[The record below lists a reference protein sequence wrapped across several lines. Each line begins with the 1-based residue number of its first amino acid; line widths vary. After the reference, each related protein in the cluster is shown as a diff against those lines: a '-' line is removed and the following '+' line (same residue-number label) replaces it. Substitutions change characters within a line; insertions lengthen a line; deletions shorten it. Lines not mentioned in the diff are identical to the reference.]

1 MAERLRTVA
10 AVVWAIETTTD
21 SALYVNAYS
30 IGHNDA
36 CRDTI
41 DPSGTKAERTTSTVS
56 VQGLFET
63 SSDTRNLGE
72 TP

>member
-21 SALYVNAYS
+21 SALYANTYS

-41 DPSGTKAERTTSTVS
+41 DPSGTKVKWTTSIDCEQELPATVC
-56 VQGLFET
+56 T
-63 SSDTRNLGE
+63 C
-72 TP
+72 